1 MRVMITGGAGYLG
14 TELVKILNR
23 DNGVS
28 KIIIYDNLSRN
39 NYNIFLHSA
48 IPHGKVQFVKGELLD
63 TRKVKEL
70 LKEVDVV
77 YHLAAR
83 VSTPLANESSHLF
96 EQVNNWGTAEL
107 TYALEESN
115 VKRIIYT
122 SSLSVYGTS
131 EEMLDINSIPDPQ
144 SFYGISKLRGEQHIR
159 RLSEKKETYIL
170 RCANIYGCGTSLR
183 FDAVINKM
191 IFEAC
196 FQNRITIHGDGSQQR
211 TFIQIKKA
219 AAILYELLKNPLP
232 SGTYNMVGR
241 VLSINE
247 IADTILEILP
257 ETERVY
263 INQHMKMR
271 ELKVAKDERLTPL
284 CPDHPVTFMEEL
296 TAFRDCFYK
305 SST

>member
-1 MRVMITGGAGYLG
+1 MVVLITGGAGYIG
-14 TELVKILNR
+14 TELVKMLNR
-23 DNGVS
+23 SGKVD

-70 LKEVDVV
+70 LKEVEVV

-83 VSTPLANESSHLF
+83 VSTPLSNESSHLF
-96 EQVNNWGTAEL
+96 EQVNNWGTAEMV
-107 TYALEESN
+107 YAIEESN
-115 VKRIIYT
+115 VKRVIYT

-131 EEMLDINSIPDPQ
+131 EEMLDINSTTDPQ
-144 SFYGISKLRGEQHIR
+144 SFYGISKHRGEQHIR
-159 RLSEKKETYIL
+159 RLSDIKDTYIL

-191 IFEAC
+191 MFEAC
-196 FQNRITIHGDGSQQR
+196 FLKRITIHGDGSQQR
-211 TFIQIKKA
+211 TFIQIRKA
-219 AAILYELLKNPLP
+219 ASILSSLLDNTLP

-241 VLSINE
+241 TLSISE
-247 IADTILEILP
+247 IAGTILDILP
-257 ETERVY
+257 ETEMVF

-271 ELKVAKDERLTPL
+271 ELKVKKDERLTPL
-284 CPDHPVTFMEEL
+284 CPDNDITFRDEMI
-296 TAFRDCFYK
+296 AFRDCFYQ
-305 SST
+305 SSI